1 MDIFSEG
8 NIAFAVTLLKKL
20 CEEKTRNVLFSPPSI
35 LFALNM
41 ILLGTRRETAAQI
54 AQLLSLN
61 RSGNT
66 FWGIRSLLAEMNKSS
81 TWYLL
86 KTTNKL
92 FGENYLN
99 FLTSFRESCFKF
111 CNSMMED
118 VCFSQETEAV
128 RKRINAWIVEKTE
141 GNILEALPD
150 GLVDPL
156 SLLVFVNAINF
167 KATWE
172 KAFDPRHTQIET
184 LKVSQH
190 ESTTLQIM
198 KKKEEFL
205 TSPLEE
211 LGGQVFTFPC
221 RGMELT
227 IILVFTSDNDLT
239 KLEKGLTYERF
250 ITWTKPEAMALMEN
264 YDKTFLL
271 PKIKIEETCD
281 LEHVLYSLGMSDAF
295 DEQRADFSGML
306 MFKSFCLSKVLHTCY
321 LEINEEGIKASAATI
336 AAEIPAASKTDEGL
350 KANGFFLF
358 FIWSYKTKSILF
370 CGRVSSP

>member
-1 MDIFSEG
+1 MDILSEG
-8 NIAFAVTLLKKL
+8 NVTFAITLLKKL
-20 CEEKTRNVLFSPPSI
+20 CEEKPRNVVFSPPSI
-35 LFALNM
+35 SFALNM
-41 ILLGTRRETAAQI
+41 ILLGTKRETAAQI

-61 RSGNT
+61 RSKNT
-66 FWGIRSLLAEMNKSS
+66 FWGFRSLLAEMNKSS
-81 TWYLL
+81 TWYLI

-92 FGENYLN
+92 FGENTLN
-99 FLTSFRESCFKF
+99 FLTSFRDSCFEF
-111 CNSMMED
+111 CNSVMED
-118 VCFSQETEAV
+118 VCFSQETETV
-128 RKRINAWIVEKTE
+128 RKHINAWVAEKTE
-141 GNILEALPD
+141 GNISEALPD

-172 KAFDPRHTQIET
+172 RAFDPKHTDIDI
-184 LKVSQH
+184 LKVNQH
-190 ESTTLQIM
+190 ERTTLQIM
-198 KKKEEFL
+198 KNKEEFL

-211 LGGQVFTFPC
+211 LGGQLFIFPY

-227 IILVFTSDNDLT
+227 MILVFTSDSDLT

-250 ITWTKPEAMALMEN
+250 LTWTKPEAMALMEN
-264 YDKTFLL
+264 HDKTFLL
-271 PKIKIEETCD
+271 PKIKMEETCD

-295 DEQRADFSGML
+295 DEQKADFSGML
-306 MFKSFCLSKVLHTCY
+306 MLKHLYLSKVLHTSC

-336 AAEIPAASKTDEGL
+336 AAEIPAASKRDEEL